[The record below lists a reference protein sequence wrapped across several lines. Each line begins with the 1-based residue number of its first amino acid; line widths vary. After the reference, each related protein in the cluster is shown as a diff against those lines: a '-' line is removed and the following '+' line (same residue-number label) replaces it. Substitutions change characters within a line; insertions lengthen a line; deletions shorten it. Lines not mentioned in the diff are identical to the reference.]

1 MLTTIIIIVLC
12 GLFIY
17 RLVQLLRLIITVDFW
32 IGLIAVYVFFSTFT
46 YGSFSRTTLMYSTG
60 YLGFWV
66 GLVVF
71 VGYLYF
77 IMCFLDKLIV
87 AGRKLPRSFVTGGG
101 QTACYVITV
110 LATIVSCFF
119 ARGIEEFLFI
129 ALGAFALFLI
139 KKFNFIRIPI
149 FFSVNVLLLGFMAWR
164 IEALVAG
171 NGGFGGDSVDGQY
184 IGGAGGADLQFYDGS
199 SVYITDAGE
208 MLNPDT
214 MCHIDGYYNSD
225 GDYINSGYEGSYTT
239 EAANGGGFDFFNG
252 ESNLFSNLTDK
263 ASNFFDTNC
272 YYDANFTLDAI
283 NAGSLA
289 DIKTFADSPASSL
302 MSIARFDSA
311 NPAMSFFDT
320 NGMQVLSID
329 ETGQVFDN
337 LNQQIGAIFQDPA
350 LSNTNHFVNLQGEEI
365 LTMRNNGMD
374 TQIFTGNQ
382 ILGTLKHN
390 PNGPETLFGPDG
402 RIITYTNN
410 GSLFVGKK
418 SVPMGSFKNV

>member
-1 MLTTIIIIVLC
+1 MLTTIIIIMLC

-17 RLVQLLRLIITVDFW
+17 RLVQLLQLTVTIDFW
-32 IGLIAVYVFFSTFT
+32 VGLAAVYVFFSTFN
-46 YGSFSRTTLMYSTG
+46 YGSFSRTALIYSIG
-60 YLGFWV
+60 YLGFWF

-71 VGYLYF
+71 LGYLYL
-77 IMCFLDKLIV
+77 IMCFLDKLIL

-101 QTACYVITV
+101 QTACYAMTV
-110 LATIVSCFF
+110 LATIVSVFF
-119 ARGIEEFLFI
+119 ARGIEEYLFVT
-129 ALGAFALFLI
+129 LGVFALLLI
-139 KKFNFIRIPI
+139 KKFNFVRVPV

-164 IEALVAG
+164 IECLVAG
-171 NGGFGGDSVDGQY
+171 NGGFGGDSADGQHV
-184 IGGAGGADLQFYDGS
+184 GGAGGADLQFYDGS

-214 MCHIDGYYNSD
+214 MCHVDGYYNSD
-225 GDYINSGYEGSYTT
+225 GEYIHSGYEGAYTT
-239 EAANGGGFDFFNG
+239 EAPNRGVFDFVSS
-252 ESNLFSNLTDK
+252 ESSSFSNLTNK
-263 ASNFFDTNC
+263 ASDFFDTNC

-311 NPAMSFFDT
+311 NPAMSFCDA
-320 NGMQVLSID
+320 NGIQIMSID
-329 ETGQVFDN
+329 ETGQVFDE
-337 LNQQIGAIFQDPA
+337 LHQQIGSIYQDPA
-350 LSNTNHFVNLQGEEI
+350 LGNTNHFVNLQGDKI

-390 PNGPETLFGPDG
+390 QNGPETLFGPDG
-402 RIITYTNN
+402 RIISYTNN
-410 GSLFVGKK
+410 GSLFVGKN
-418 SVPMGSFKNV
+418 SVPVGSFKNV